1 VNGGIGHAG
10 SVLLHVGYVVW
21 VWLRLGAGG
30 MLVQV
35 VTVRL
40 EFFGCRDLRL
50 LLRSTR
56 EAIERMLWN
65 YSVDICRAHNVIACA
80 RRAYNPPPTTDR
92 SPLLY

>member
-1 VNGGIGHAG
+1 VNEGIGQAG

-21 VWLRLGAGG
+21 LWLRLGAGG
-30 MLVQV
+30 MLVHV

-40 EFFGCRDLRL
+40 GFFGCRDLRL

-56 EAIERMLWN
+56 EVIERMLWN
-65 YSVDICRAHNVIACA
+65 YPADICRAHNVIACA
-80 RRAYNPPPTTDR
+80 CGAYNLPPTTDR